1 MTNRTLN
8 RIGASAGIAH
18 IVVALAGF
26 VIHGYPETGATGKKI
41 AEWAATT
48 DATRFELGVYVE
60 SIGYLLLLAFAAR
73 VWSILRRA
81 EGEGGWLS
89 VVALGGAL
97 LYVGMTLP
105 INEMYTAI
113 LKGGKEGADPSTLA
127 ALRDVAQFTYL
138 RSFLFLGVFFAGTAA
153 VLLRTPALPRWVGW
167 SAALFALG
175 LLAPNP
181 VSAAAGYGSL
191 LWILAVS
198 GYLIVKPEPRGAAA
212 VQSSV
217 PAL

>member
-1 MTNRTLN
+1 MTDRTLN
-8 RIGASAGIAH
+8 RIGASAGIAF
-18 IVVALAGF
+18 IVVALAGLI
-26 VIHGYPETGATGKKI
+26 IHGYPERGATGKKI

-60 SIGYLLLLAFAAR
+60 AIGFLLLLAFAAR

-97 LYVGMTLP
+97 LYVGMVLP

-127 ALRDVAQFTYL
+127 ALRDVAQFTYE

-181 VSAAAGYGSL
+181 VSAAAGNGSL
-191 LWILAVS
+191 LWIFAVS
-198 GYLIVKPEPRGAAA
+198 AYLIVKPEPRGAAA